1 MTLKDSFNRP
11 VSNLRVSLTPNCNLS
26 CIYCHREGENDPK
39 APLSAAEIAEVLRVA
54 AGFGIRSVKFTGG
67 EPMLRP
73 DLIEIIRSVPAG
85 MESSI
90 TTNGTL
96 LAVSTRMTLKDSFNR
111 PVSNLRVSLTPNC
124 NLSCIYC
131 HREGENDPKA
141 PLSAAEISEV
151 LRVAAGFGIRS
162 VKFTGGEPMLR
173 PDLIEIIKSVPAGM
187 ESSITTN
194 GTLLAGLAADIKQA
208 GLRRVNVSI
217 DSLNPETYK
226 KITGTD
232 RLSDVLEGID
242 AAIATGLTPVKLNMV
257 VLKGINDH
265 EIDDFLA
272 YVRGNRDLVL
282 QLIELMN
289 FNDCNYHGDLNGLED
304 SLASRSKQIITRR
317 MHHRKKYCLDGAEVE
332 VVRPLHN
339 TEFCAFCNRLRLT
352 SDGKLKPCLLRTDN
366 HVDIRGKSGKDLEDL
381 FVEAVHR
388 RQPFYT

>member
-11 VSNLRVSLTPNCNLS
+11 VSNLRVSLTPKCNLS
-26 CIYCHREGENDPK
+26 CIYCHREGEHDPK

-73 DLIEIIRSVPAG
+73 DLI
-85 MESSI
+85 
-90 TTNGTL
+90 
-96 LAVSTRMTLKDSFNR
+96 D
-111 PVSNLRVSLTPNC
+111 
-124 NLSCIYC
+124 
-131 HREGENDPKA
+131 
-141 PLSAAEISEV
+141 
-151 LRVAAGFGIRS
+151 
-162 VKFTGGEPMLR
+162 
-173 PDLIEIIKSVPAGM
+173 IIKSVPAGM
-187 ESSITTN
+187 ESSLTTN
-194 GTLLAGLAADIKQA
+194 GTLLCGLAADLKQA

-217 DSLNPETYK
+217 DSLDPAIYK

-242 AAIATGLTPVKLNMV
+242 AAVATGLTPVKLNMV

-265 EIDDFLA
+265 EIDDFLT

-289 FNDCNYHGDLNGLED
+289 FNDCDYHGDLNGLEN
-304 SLASRSKQIITRR
+304 SLASRSKQIVTRR

-339 TEFCAFCNRLRLT
+339 TEFCAYCNRLRLT

-366 HVDIRGKSGKDLEDL
+366 HVDIRGKSGKELEDL
-381 FVEAVHR
+381 FIEAVR
-388 RQPFYT
+388 RREPFYT

>member
-11 VSNLRVSLTPNCNLS
+11 VSNLRVSLTPKCNLS
-26 CIYCHREGENDPK
+26 CIYCHREGENLPGS
-39 APLSAAEIAEVLRVA
+39 PLSGAEIAEVLRVA

-67 EPMLRP
+67 EPM
-73 DLIEIIRSVPAG
+73 I
-85 MESSI
+85 
-90 TTNGTL
+90 
-96 LAVSTRMTLKDSFNR
+96 
-111 PVSNLRVSLTPNC
+111 
-124 NLSCIYC
+124 
-131 HREGENDPKA
+131 
-141 PLSAAEISEV
+141 
-151 LRVAAGFGIRS
+151 
-162 VKFTGGEPMLR
+162 R
-173 PDLIEIIKSVPAGM
+173 PDLIEIIKSVPDGM

-194 GTLLAGLAADIKQA
+194 GTLLAGLASDLKQA

-226 KITGTD
+226 KIAGTD
-232 RLSDVLEGID
+232 RLDDVLEGID

-289 FNDCNYHGDLNGLED
+289 FNDCDHHGDLNGLEN
-304 SLASRSKQIITRR
+304 SLASRSKQIVTRR

-339 TEFCAFCNRLRLT
+339 TEFCAYCNRLRLT

-366 HVDIRGKSGKDLEDL
+366 HVDIRGKSGKELEDL
-381 FVEAVHR
+381 FVEAVNR
-388 RQPFYT
+388 REPFYT

>member
-11 VSNLRVSLTPNCNLS
+11 VSNLRVSLTPKCNLS
-26 CIYCHREGENDPK
+26 CIYCHREGEKVPGDPI
-39 APLSAAEIAEVLRVA
+39 SAAEIAEILRVA

-73 DLIEIIRSVPAG
+73 DLIEIIESVPNG
-85 MESSI
+85 MESS
-90 TTNGTL
+90 L
-96 LAVSTRMTLKDSFNR
+96 
-111 PVSNLRVSLTPNC
+111 
-124 NLSCIYC
+124 
-131 HREGENDPKA
+131 
-141 PLSAAEISEV
+141 
-151 LRVAAGFGIRS
+151 
-162 VKFTGGEPMLR
+162 
-173 PDLIEIIKSVPAGM
+173 
-187 ESSITTN
+187 TTN
-194 GTLLAGLAADIKQA
+194 GTLLAGLAADLKQA

-217 DSLNPETYK
+217 DSLDSAIYK
-226 KITGTD
+226 KITGAD

-242 AAIATGLTPVKLNMV
+242 AALTTGLTPVKLNMV

-265 EIDDFLA
+265 EIDDFLT

-289 FNDCNYHGDLNGLED
+289 FNDCDHHGDLNGLEN

-366 HVDIRGKSGKDLEDL
+366 HVDIRGKSGKELEDL
-381 FVEAVHR
+381 FIEAVR
-388 RQPFYT
+388 RREPFYT

>member
-1 MTLKDSFNRP
+1 MTLRDSFNRP
-11 VSNLRVSLTPNCNLS
+11 VSNLRVSLTPKCNLS
-26 CIYCHREGENDPK
+26 CIYCHREGEK
-39 APLSAAEIAEVLRVA
+39 ALGAPLTAAEVA
-54 AGFGIRSVKFTGG
+54 
-67 EPMLRP
+67 
-73 DLIEIIRSVPAG
+73 
-85 MESSI
+85 
-90 TTNGTL
+90 
-96 LAVSTRMTLKDSFNR
+96 
-111 PVSNLRVSLTPNC
+111 
-124 NLSCIYC
+124 
-131 HREGENDPKA
+131 
-141 PLSAAEISEV
+141 EV

-173 PDLIEIIKSVPAGM
+173 PDLIEIIKSVPADM

-194 GTLLAGLAADIKQA
+194 GTLLAGLAADLKQA

-217 DSLNPETYK
+217 DSLDPATYR

-242 AAIATGLTPVKLNMV
+242 AAVATGLTPVKLNMV

-265 EIDDFLA
+265 EIDDFLT

-289 FNDCNYHGDLNGLED
+289 FNDCDHHGDLTSLEN
-304 SLASRSKQIITRR
+304 SLASRSKQIVTRR

-366 HVDIRGKSGKDLEDL
+366 HVDIRGKSGKELEDL
-381 FVEAVHR
+381 FIEAVR
-388 RQPFYT
+388 RREPFYT